1 MSPVPPEVGWL
12 YDSMCDQ
19 GPMKS
24 AWFSRAAADMA
35 SWPTPRKYWGVS
47 QLAMLYHDPTCSI
60 GTSMLW
66 SCRLRSTARQ

>member
-1 MSPVPPEVGWL
+1 
-12 YDSMCDQ
+12 
-19 GPMKS
+19 MKS
-24 AWFSRAAADMA
+24 AWFSRAVADMA

-47 QLAMLYHDPTCSI
+47 QLAMFYHDPTCSI